1 MFSLGLKLQLT
12 SFTTSCYSC
21 INATQNSALNS
32 SNSCN
37 SNVTQHNSYNSM
49 QLTQQ
54 RICHKETEHRDLV
67 QTDFPLH
74 SILSSVFQNH
84 MTDDVM
90 MG

>member
-1 MFSLGLKLQLT
+1 
-12 SFTTSCYSC
+12 
-21 INATQNSALNS
+21 
-32 SNSCN
+32 
-37 SNVTQHNSYNSM
+37 M

-90 MG
+90 MGWSMAVYDDTVYDSGFDLKDGSKALVIERLDGRTLG